1 MAKYTITHSCGHQST
16 FELFGPSKQRE
27 WRLQQEEQRLCY
39 DCYQKERAKQTAEL
53 AEKNRE
59 IGLPPLKGTEKQV
72 QWAECIRA
80 EAVVNMERHEPILSE
95 RDKAKF
101 RKALDIIYSKDSAA
115 WWIDNRDWVNS
126 PYMDSFFRFLTRVLE
141 EAAREEQD
149 NTPEAIAAKA
159 EATIRPAEAKSEI
172 VAEIAID
179 GGTISVH
186 YPEKD
191 DDLRAIVKGL
201 KYRWIDR
208 AWRRTFTAKQGP
220 VVDRAAEVAHH
231 LLAAGF
237 VVQILNPE
245 AREKAVSGEYTPEQ
259 TRWISARDDR
269 FIFTW
274 GKDEDYY
281 QVARRIPGS
290 RYESPHVTVPSVQFE
305 QVLDFADRYSFSLD
319 ASAQRLAEKA
329 KAEKEAALIVE
340 VEAPRKE
347 KGLAPSTK
355 PPELEVPEEVSV
367 DESLLDD
374 D

>member
-1 MAKYTITHSCGHQST
+1 MASYTITHSCGHEET
-16 FELFGPSKQRE
+16 LWLTGPRSQRE
-27 WRLQQEEQRLCY
+27 WRIKKAEEEMCDACFREWKTAQC
-39 DCYQKERAKQTAEL
+39 AKQNKEL
-53 AEKNRE
+53 
-59 IGLPPLKGTEKQV
+59 GLPELKGTEKQIA
-72 QWAECIRA
+72 WAERIRHS
-80 EAVVNMERHEPILSE
+80 AVEELERMGGQFEDE
-95 RDKAKF
+95 QDWF
-101 RKALDIIYSKDSAA
+101 REGLELIYKQDSAA
-115 WWIDNRDWVNS
+115 WWIDHRGQFDYYVS
-126 PYMDSFFRFLTRVLE
+126 VRGLIARVLE
-141 EAAREEQD
+141 EAVKKEQD
-149 NTPEAIAAKA
+149 STPEAIAAKA

-201 KYRWIDR
+201 KYRWINR

-290 RYESPHVTVPSVQFE
+290 RYESSHVTVPSVQFE
-305 QVLDFADRYSFSLD
+305 QVLDFADRYNFSLD